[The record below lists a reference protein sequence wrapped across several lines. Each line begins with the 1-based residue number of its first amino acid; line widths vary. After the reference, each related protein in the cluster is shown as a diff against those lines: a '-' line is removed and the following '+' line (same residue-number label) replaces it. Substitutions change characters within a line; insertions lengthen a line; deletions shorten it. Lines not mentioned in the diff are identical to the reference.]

1 MRALVTGS
9 RGQLGSELVRLLE
22 ARGDVVLG
30 TDVDEL
36 DITDAAA
43 CMRVVQEFGPD
54 VIFSCAAWTAV
65 DAAEEQEDA
74 AYVVNADGPRNL
86 ARAAASTGAWLVQI
100 STDYVFSGDS
110 SAPYRV
116 TDVPDPKSAYGRTK
130 LAGELAVACELP
142 DHHYIVRT
150 AWLYGVTGSNFAK
163 TIMTLADERDS
174 LKVVDDQRGQPTY
187 ARDLAEQLSTLI
199 DARPPA
205 GIFHG
210 TNAGDCTW
218 FDFARAVLAASGRD
232 ADKVEPCTSEDF
244 PRPAPRPA
252 SSVLDHS
259 RWEEVGLAP
268 MRSWQDALTE
278 AFADG
283 LAP

>member
-150 AWLYGVTGSNFAK
+150 AWLYGVMGSNFAK
-163 TIMTLADERDS
+163 TMMKLADERDS
-174 LKVVDDQRGQPTY
+174 LMVVDDQRGQPTY
-187 ARDLAEQLSTLI
+187 ARDLAEQLVALVET
-199 DARPPA
+199 RPPA
-205 GIFHG
+205 GTFHG
-210 TNAGDCTW
+210 TNGGECTW
-218 FDFARAVLAASGRD
+218 FDFARAVLESSGRD
-232 ADKVEPCTSEDF
+232 PKKVVPCTSAEF
-244 PRPAPRPA
+244 VRPAHRPA
-252 SSVLDHS
+252 NSVLDHS
-259 RWEEVGLAP
+259 RWSEVGLAP
-268 MRSWQDALTE
+268 MRAWQSALTD
-278 AFADG
+278 AFNHG
-283 LAP
+283 LSA